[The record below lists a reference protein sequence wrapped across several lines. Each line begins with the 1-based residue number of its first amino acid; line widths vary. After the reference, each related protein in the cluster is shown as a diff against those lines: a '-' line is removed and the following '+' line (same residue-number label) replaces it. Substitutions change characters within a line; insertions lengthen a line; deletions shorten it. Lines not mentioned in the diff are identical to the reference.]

1 MAAMSH
7 ARSHDPLIGSCTR
20 ARLQVM
26 ANLKASKRVDYMR
39 PLPGAPYSPRM
50 KLTLR
55 PGHLAVALLVLA
67 SCGSESNL
75 LSDPPQLFATG
86 SPDVVISQLY
96 GGGGNAGAQ
105 FTHDYVELFN
115 RSAASVSI
123 TGWTV
128 QYASA
133 TGNSWAAA
141 NLTGSI
147 PAGGYYLVQLAAG
160 TGTAANLPTPDAT
173 GPMNMSGT
181 SGTVALVTNQT
192 LLSCGGSV
200 ACLPN
205 ASVHDFVGYGSAVQF
220 EGSGAAATLSNTT
233 AGFRGGSGCNDTN
246 SNAADFAAAAPAP
259 RNSASPH
266 TSCGGTAIDAGVV
279 DSGTGTVDAAA
290 SGDGTPTRLPCT
302 STFGSAM
309 SATFGRLDGF
319 LVSVVNPNTTTAC
332 RGDDNHIHL
341 QVKVN
346 GGIEDIA
353 VNIASTT
360 GNPDLDFRTIS
371 AALRGGAWAEGWHP
385 GQTLDYPT
393 NLGAGATSFTEE
405 TPTQLTSVVD
415 SAIGNANHV
424 SIFTTGFDATG
435 GHLIHRQ
442 GSSHDGAIV
451 INPTTTSPTYLLF
464 HFTTQSF

>member
-1 MAAMSH
+1 
-7 ARSHDPLIGSCTR
+7 
-20 ARLQVM
+20 
-26 ANLKASKRVDYMR
+26 
-39 PLPGAPYSPRM
+39 M
-50 KLTLR
+50 KPTLR
-55 PGHLAVALLVLA
+55 PGHLARFAVLALA
-67 SCGSESNL
+67 SCDPGSETR
-75 LSDPPQLFATG
+75 SDPPQLYAAG
-86 SPDVVISQLY
+86 SPDVVISQIY
-96 GGGGNAGAQ
+96 GGGGNSGGQ
-105 FTHDYVELFN
+105 FTHDFVELFN
-115 RSAASVSI
+115 RSTGSVSI
-123 TGWTV
+123 SGWTV

-160 TGTAANLPTPDAT
+160 TGTAANLPAPDAT

-181 SGTVALVTNQT
+181 SGTVALVTSQT

-205 ASVHDFVGYGSAVQF
+205 TGVHDFVGYGSAVQF
-220 EGSGAAATLSNTT
+220 EGSGAAVTLSNST
-233 AGFRGGSGCNDTN
+233 AGFRGGNGCNDTN
-246 SNAADFAAAAPAP
+246 SNAADFAAAAPVP

-279 DSGTGTVDAAA
+279 DSGGGTVDAAS
-290 SGDGTPTRLPCT
+290 SGDGTATRQPCT

-319 LVSVVNPNTTTAC
+319 LVSIVNPNTTTAC

-341 QVKVN
+341 QVLVN

-360 GNPDLDFRTIS
+360 GNPDVDFRTIS
-371 AALRGGAWAEGWHP
+371 AALKGGAWTEGWHT

-393 NLGAGATSFTEE
+393 SLGVSSTSFTEE
-405 TPTQLTSVVD
+405 TPTQLTTLVD
-415 SAIGNANHV
+415 NLIANANHV
-424 SIFTTGFDATG
+424 SIFATGFDATG
-435 GHLIHRQ
+435 GHLIHRE

-451 INPTTTSPTYLLF
+451 INPTTPSPTYLLF

>member
-1 MAAMSH
+1 M
-7 ARSHDPLIGSCTR
+7 T
-20 ARLQVM
+20 
-26 ANLKASKRVDYMR
+26 
-39 PLPGAPYSPRM
+39 LP
-50 KLTLR
+50 LR
-55 PGHLAVALLVLA
+55 PGHFAFALLVLA
-67 SCGSESNL
+67 SCGPEPDLSSN
-75 LSDPPQLFATG
+75 PPQLFATG
-86 SPDVVISQLY
+86 SPDIVISQLY
-96 GGGGNAGAQ
+96 GGGGNSGAQ

-115 RSAASVSI
+115 RSAASVSVS
-123 TGWTV
+123 GWTV

-160 TGTAANLPTPDAT
+160 SGTAASLPTPDAT

-181 SGTVALVTNQT
+181 SGTVALVTSQT

-205 ASVHDFVGYGSAVQF
+205 TAIHDFVGYGSAVQF
-220 EGSGAAATLSNTT
+220 EGSGTAPTLSNTT
-233 AGFRGGSGCNDTN
+233 AGFRGASGCSDTN
-246 SNAADFAAAAPAP
+246 SNAADFTAAAPAP

-266 TSCGGTAIDAGVV
+266 TTCGGTPVDAGVA

-341 QVKVN
+341 QVQVN

-360 GNPDLDFRTIS
+360 GNPDVDFRTIN
-371 AALRGGAWAEGWHP
+371 AALKGSAWTEGWHT

-393 NLGAGATSFTEE
+393 NLGVSSTSFTED
-405 TPTQLTSVVD
+405 TPTQLTTLVD
-415 SAIGNANHV
+415 NLVANANHV
-424 SIFTTGFDATG
+424 SIFATGFDATG
-435 GHLIHRQ
+435 GHLIHRE

-451 INPTTTSPTYLLF
+451 INPTTSSPTYLLF